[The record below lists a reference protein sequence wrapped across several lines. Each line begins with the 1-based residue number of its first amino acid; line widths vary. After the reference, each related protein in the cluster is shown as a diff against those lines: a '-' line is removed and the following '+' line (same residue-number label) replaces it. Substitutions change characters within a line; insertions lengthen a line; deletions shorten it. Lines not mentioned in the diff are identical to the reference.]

1 MASTT
6 AGPSS
11 SSRLRGTA
19 SLTSST
25 PDPRNKPIDLA
36 PLKELLKENLLDAL
50 VAIPGGKT
58 LVLDKDLAGSLG
70 LVVDVGSLKVSACG
84 PCIAVDHEI

>member
-1 MASTT
+1 MGPASQT
-6 AGPSS
+6 ASS
-11 SSRLRGTA
+11 SS
-19 SLTSST
+19 
-25 PDPRNKPIDLA
+25 PDPRNRPVDLT

-70 LVVDVGSLKVSACG
+70 LVVDVGSLQVRASKGLMSTR
-84 PCIAVDHEI
+84 IN

>member
-1 MASTT
+1 M
-6 AGPSS
+6 
-11 SSRLRGTA
+11 
-19 SLTSST
+19 
-25 PDPRNKPIDLA
+25 PIDLA

-70 LVVDVGSLKVSACG
+70 LVVDVGSLKVSA
-84 PCIAVDHEI
+84 